1 MFSSATNSRSFNL
14 FKAFSP
20 SELLAK
26 FSAKNFLSSKED
38 ASLFPAKNFKIL
50 TSFSL
55 STIKNF
61 KNKYMMEEKAK
72 EIYLRMEL
80 IKQELEKLREHREAI
95 FAKLSE
101 ISQTITNL
109 KSLEGIKTPKEGF
122 SYLGAGIY
130 LKSSIV
136 DVEKVLVHAGGKIFV
151 EEDRE
156 SSIERLERKRAE
168 LEDTLK
174 KIDEEIENL
183 GKEFFELSKELD
195 SLSAQK

>member
-1 MFSSATNSRSFNL
+1 
-14 FKAFSP
+14 
-20 SELLAK
+20 
-26 FSAKNFLSSKED
+26 
-38 ASLFPAKNFKIL
+38 
-50 TSFSL
+50 
-55 STIKNF
+55 
-61 KNKYMMEEKAK
+61 MEEKAK

-195 SLSAQK
+195 SLSSQK